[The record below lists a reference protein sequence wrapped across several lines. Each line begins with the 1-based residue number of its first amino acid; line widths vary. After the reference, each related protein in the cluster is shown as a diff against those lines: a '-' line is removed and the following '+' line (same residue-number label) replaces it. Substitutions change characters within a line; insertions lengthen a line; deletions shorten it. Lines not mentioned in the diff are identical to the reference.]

1 MKKLFLVVIVLVLFL
16 GCKKS
21 STAYIGN
28 WMQASSFEGIARG
41 NATSFVIGD
50 KVYLGMGFNSA
61 QTNTAL
67 NYYLQDFWMWDTT
80 KDFWKQLA
88 DFPGQPRIGAV
99 SFVINGKGYMGCGY
113 NGITSLKDFW
123 EFDPA
128 TGTNGTWTQ
137 KADFAANTG
146 INDMARYGEVGFSLG
161 NLGYVGTGKLING
174 NNMRDF
180 YQYDP
185 TSNTWTQIASMGGDG
200 RTGAVAWTYNGKAYV
215 TTGTNNGLNLIDL
228 WVYDPATS
236 AWTQKA
242 KLNVNTAWTINRS
255 DGSAFVLGSKAYV
268 CLGYSSGVRVD
279 CWEYDF
285 TGDTWT
291 KKTDFEGSARQNA
304 VSIVVNNKGYIAT
317 GRSGNAFYNDVWEF
331 RPFDAVVVG
340 D

>member
-1 MKKLFLVVIVLVLFL
+1 MIVFVLFL

-21 STAYIGN
+21 STVYIGN
-28 WMQASSFEGIARG
+28 WMSASSFEGISRG

-50 KVYLGMGFNSA
+50 KVYLGMGYNSA

-67 NYYLQDFWMWDTT
+67 NYYLQDFWMWDTA
-80 KDFWKQLA
+80 KDFWTKLP

-99 SFVINGKGYMGCGY
+99 SFVVNGKGYMGCGY
-113 NGITSLKDFW
+113 NGITKLKDFW

-128 TGTNGTWTQ
+128 TNLWTQ
-137 KADFAANTG
+137 KADFAAGTSA
-146 INDMARYGEVGFSLG
+146 NDKSRYGEVGFALG
-161 NLGYVGTGKLING
+161 NLGYVGTGKGNDD

-185 TSNTWTQIASMGGDG
+185 TTNTWTQIASMGGDG
-200 RTGAVAWTYNGKAYV
+200 RMGAVAFTYNDKAYV
-215 TTGTNNGLNLIDL
+215 TTGANNGVNLIDL
-228 WVYDPATS
+228 WMYDPAT
-236 AWTQKA
+236 AVWTQKA
-242 KLNVNTAWTINRS
+242 KLNVNTAWTISRS
-255 DGSAFVLGSKAYV
+255 DGSAFVLGTKAYI
-268 CLGYSSGVRVD
+268 CLGYNSGVRVD

-304 VSIVVNNKGYIAT
+304 VSIVVNHKAYIAT
-317 GRSGNAFYNDVWEF
+317 GRSGNSFFNDVWEF
-331 RPFDAVVVG
+331 RPFDAMVVG